1 MEGSPRQSQDLSD
14 ECNKDLEAAT
24 LPLETATIS
33 RANKTQLE
41 LYNMESVV
49 QASVETHS

>member
-1 MEGSPRQSQDLSD
+1 MEGNPRQSQDLSD

-24 LPLETATIS
+24 LPLDTATMS

-41 LYNMESVV
+41 LYNLESVGH
-49 QASVETHS
+49 ASVETPS